1 MCSGE
6 RGGDEKYDQGKK
18 KNPRKMFISKPKC
31 PRKLSAE
38 REKKKKTQ
46 FGTPC
51 AMCCTHLPNCLLIE
65 STYLGSYIGNN
76 Y

>member
-38 REKKKKTQ
+38 REKKNVVWYT
-46 FGTPC
+46 
-51 AMCCTHLPNCLLIE
+51 M
-65 STYLGSYIGNN
+65 
-76 Y
+76 

>member
-38 REKKKKTQ
+38 REKKNAVWYT
-46 FGTPC
+46 
-51 AMCCTHLPNCLLIE
+51 MCNMLHSFT
-65 STYLGSYIGNN
+65 
-76 Y
+76 

>member
-38 REKKKKTQ
+38 REKKKRSLVHHVQ
-46 FGTPC
+46 C
-51 AMCCTHLPNCLLIE
+51 AALI
-65 STYLGSYIGNN
+65 YLTVF
-76 Y
+76 